1 MNREREQQYRFDKPS
16 TEDEG
21 EELNCVISGTAEWKL
36 FCICFVIEYLER
48 HLFPLHSRRLWRG
61 NYGNCLARARLRT
74 ILCNSLIKIRRISI
88 DSNVKF
94 QATQSRMTW
103 QMSLVLSQ
111 PIFRLRNGP
120 FDGVSWSVIDFN
132 CTSAAIEL
140 AERVCM
146 WIVWWFMDQRFSS
159 HSFSIFHVF
168 EMENKKRIC
177 VWKIATHIHVH
188 FSLVPL
194 QTSTTIK
201 SDGWKY

>member
-1 MNREREQQYRFDKPS
+1 MKEKS
-16 TEDEG
+16 WI
-21 EELNCVISGTAEWKL
+21 VSSAEWKL
-36 FCICFVIEYLER
+36 FCFCFVIEYLER
-48 HLFPLHSRRLWRG
+48 HLFTVDDAQTVYVYVLCRG

-74 ILCNSLIKIRRISI
+74 ILCNSLIKIRQISI

-103 QMSLVLSQ
+103 QMSLWLSQ
-111 PIFRLRNGP
+111 PIFRLRNRP

-168 EMENKKRIC
+168 EMENKRTKDLRLKNC
-177 VWKIATHIHVH
+177 VA
-188 FSLVPL
+188 FSCAFFSCAIGIVV
-194 QTSTTIK
+194 
-201 SDGWKY
+201 DDD